1 MNQLHTECS
10 SWMRARLRPPK
21 VEIFKEWFELPG
33 RLVHW
38 KILHALR
45 FLVSED
51 PPLGWGG

>member
-1 MNQLHTECS
+1 MNQLHTACS
-10 SWMRARLRPPK
+10 GWMRARLRPPK

-38 KILHALR
+38 KILNALR